1 MTSLSEL
8 ISRNQSQLI
17 EAWNRE
23 LSTNPTKGL
32 GRISDAE
39 LRKQTNSLLQLI
51 MSSLESNADVSSP
64 AWVRPRELLEEISRS
79 RVLQGFDSAETAS
92 FVFSLKKSL
101 FAVVRESCK
110 GDSNELAEL
119 TWQASLLIDELGLHT
134 V

>member
-1 MTSLSEL
+1 MTLSDL

-23 LSTNPTKGL
+23 LLANPTKGL

-51 MSSLESNADVSSP
+51 DVLLESNADVSSS
-64 AWVRPRELLEEISRS
+64 AWLRPRELLEEISRS

-92 FVFSLKKSL
+92 FIFSLKKPCSRWCSSRVEAMRANL
-101 FAVVRESCK
+101 LS
-110 GDSNELAEL
+110 DLAGFL
-119 TWQASLLIDELGLHT
+119 AHRRTGPAYG
-134 V
+134 